1 MTERESWETGLSE
14 RERRRFESDGAE
26 RRAERER
33 ATEQTRQIER
43 LGDGA
48 ERRVNALF
56 PVLFSLPFLFTVP
69 CFVRNSKLCIAIV
82 VCFFLFAVVV
92 FCRLCNLLFW
102 VFFSRGFCPYL
113 ECGIQSFLDVSTLC
127 LGYKVLATRYSL
139 KHLFP
144 SSI

>member
-1 MTERESWETGLSE
+1 MLKLHREKAERERDDGATGLSE
-14 RERRRFESDGAE
+14 RELRRFESD
-26 RRAERER
+26 RAK
-33 ATEQTRQIER
+33 Q
-43 LGDGA
+43 
-48 ERRVNALF
+48 RVNALF

>member
-69 CFVRNSKLCIAIV
+69 CFVRNSRLCIV
-82 VCFFLFAVVV
+82 VCFFLFFFLGILFGGVLSLSRMWNPV
-92 FCRLCNLLFW
+92 FSGCFDSLF
-102 VFFSRGFCPYL
+102 GL
-113 ECGIQSFLDVSTLC
+113 
-127 LGYKVLATRYSL
+127 
-139 KHLFP
+139 
-144 SSI
+144 